1 MAVATGSDG
10 KPGARNLR
18 STAGFGCRVRR
29 RFSEPDDR
37 SGLKRLRQLSR
48 EALRDEP
55 GFVQKVSEL
64 ENSLDYDTRFAGAL
78 QGHPAALGYYF
89 TSDRD
94 GGHSGALPAPVDSM
108 IPGPKTPRANDQLE
122 RLQGQY
128 RGDCGRRS

>member
-1 MAVATGSDG
+1 MHEIFVRQQASV
-10 KPGARNLR
+10 
-18 STAGFGCRVRR
+18 AGFDVV
-29 RFSEPDDR
+29 FSEPDDS

-78 QGHPAALGYYF
+78 QGRPAALGYYF

-108 IPGPKTPRANDQLE
+108 SPGPKTPRANDHPE